1 MVQRRKC
8 RRGCVGEGVLTGRAA
23 GQRGSRAVSGNELL
37 FADAG
42 LERRD
47 GALLLGGVLL
57 AEIAKQ
63 AGTPAFVYNAAAIR
77 ERYRSLD
84 AALRPIPH
92 RICFAVKANSNL
104 AVLRILRDLGAGA
117 DIVSSGELARVLA
130 AGFDPAH
137 VVFSGVGKTAD
148 ELRSAIRAG
157 IGHLNVESTEELQ
170 HIAHIADAEQAQVKI
185 GIRVNPDVTTE
196 THPYISTGK
205 SGIKFGMP
213 TDQVVPAA
221 ELIRCHPRLELT
233 TLAMHLGS
241 QLVDAEPF
249 RQGIRKLIDLVE
261 QVHRAGTTTLRVLDI
276 GGGLGIRYS
285 DEQSLDPAAFA
296 AAVIPLLASTKLTVY
311 LEPGRF
317 LVGSAGVLLT
327 RVLYRKHSGGK
338 EFVVVDAGMNDLVR
352 PSHYQAYHEIVEL
365 VEHHRPGSHADVVGP
380 VCETGDFLALDRALP
395 GLEAG
400 DGLAVLGAGAYGFVM
415 ASNYNS
421 RPRPPEIMIDDGKWW
436 VAREREKVETLFST
450 EKLSP
455 T

>member
-1 MVQRRKC
+1 
-8 RRGCVGEGVLTGRAA
+8 VGEGVLRGRTGGRSDRRTA
-23 GQRGSRAVSGNELL
+23 SPL

-42 LERRD
+42 LERTSGKLRLS
-47 GALLLGGVLL
+47 GVSLL
-57 AEIAKQ
+57 EIAEQ
-63 AGTPAFVYNAAAIR
+63 VGTPAFVYNAEVIR

-84 AALRPIPH
+84 AALAPVPH
-92 RICFAVKANSNL
+92 RVCFAVKANSNL

-117 DIVSSGELARVLA
+117 DIVSSGEMARALA
-130 AGFDPAH
+130 AGFAPEH
-137 VVFSGVGKTAD
+137 IVFSGVGKTAD
-148 ELRSAIRAG
+148 ELRAAVRAG
-157 IGHLNVESTEELQ
+157 VAHLNVESRAELELIGR
-170 HIAHIADAEQAQVKI
+170 IAETGGVDVRV

-205 SGIKFGMP
+205 SGIKFGLP

-221 ELIRCHPRLELT
+221 EYILEHPRLELT

-241 QLVDAEPF
+241 QLVDTEPF
-249 RQGIRKLIDLVE
+249 RQGIARLLELLV
-261 QVHRAGTTTLRVLDI
+261 QLRRAGITTIRVLDI

-285 DEQSLDPAAFA
+285 DEPSMEPEEFA
-296 AAVIPLLASTKLTVY
+296 SAVLPLLAPTGLTVY
-311 LEPGRF
+311 VEPGRF

-327 RVLYRKHSGGK
+327 RVLYHKLSGGK

-365 VEHHRPGSHADVVGP
+365 VEHGRPGCRADVVGP

-421 RPRPPEIMIDDGKWW
+421 RPRPPEIIIDGGEWW
-436 VAREREKVETLFST
+436 VARPREQVERLFDS
-450 EKLSP
+450 ERLLP
-455 T
+455 

>member
-1 MVQRRKC
+1 
-8 RRGCVGEGVLTGRAA
+8 VGEGVLTESSA
-23 GQRGSRAVSGNELL
+23 GQRGSGAATTHELL

-42 LERRD
+42 LERKD
-47 GALLLGGVLL
+47 GTLLLGGVSLT
-57 AEIAKQ
+57 EIADRV
-63 AGTPAFVYNAAAIR
+63 GTPAFVYNAEAIR
-77 ERYRSLD
+77 DRFRSLD
-84 AALRPIPH
+84 AALKAVPH

-170 HIAHIADAEQAQVKI
+170 LIARIADSEHTRVKI

-221 ELIRCHPRLELT
+221 ELIQRHPRLELT

-241 QLVDAEPF
+241 QLVDTEPF
-249 RQGIRKLIDLVE
+249 REGIRKLIDLVE
-261 QVHRAGTTTLRVLDI
+261 RVRRAGTTTLRVLDI

-285 DEQSLDPAAFA
+285 DEQSLDPVAFA
-296 AAVIPLLASTKLTVY
+296 AAVVPLLAPTKLTVY

-365 VEHHRPGSHADVVGP
+365 VEQRRPCSRADVVGP

-421 RPRPPEIMIDDGKWW
+421 RPRPPEIMVDEGKWW

-450 EKLSP
+450 EKLAP

>member
-1 MVQRRKC
+1 V
-8 RRGCVGEGVLTGRAA
+8 
-23 GQRGSRAVSGNELL
+23 VSPL
-37 FADAG
+37 FQDAG
-42 LERRD
+42 LERR
-47 GALLLGGVLL
+47 ARTLLLSGVSLVEL
-57 AEIAKQ
+57 AEQ
-63 AGTPAFVYNAAAIR
+63 AGTPAFVYNAEAIR
-77 ERYRSLD
+77 ERYRALD
-84 AALRPIPH
+84 TALARVPH

-104 AVLRILRDLGAGA
+104 AVLRILRDLGAGV
-117 DIVSSGELARVLA
+117 DIVSSGELARAVA
-130 AGFDPAH
+130 AGFAPEQ

-148 ELRSAIRAG
+148 ELRAAVRAG
-157 IGHLNVESTEELQ
+157 VGHLNVESREELELVGR
-170 HIAHIADAEQAQVKI
+170 IADAEGMQVRI

-205 SGIKFGMP
+205 SGIKFGLP
-213 TDQVVPAA
+213 TDQVIPAA
-221 ELIRCHPRLELT
+221 EYVLQHPLLELT

-241 QLVDAEPF
+241 QLVDTQPF
-249 RQGIRKLIDLVE
+249 RQGIGRLLELLDRLR
-261 QVHRAGTTTLRVLDI
+261 RAGTTTLRVLDI

-285 DEQSLDPAAFA
+285 DEPAMDPKEFA
-296 AAVIPLLASTKLTVY
+296 TAVLPLLAPAGLQVY

-365 VEHHRPGSHADVVGP
+365 ETRGRPGGKADVVGP
-380 VCETGDFLALDRALP
+380 VCETGDFLALDRELP

-421 RPRPPEIMIDDGKWW
+421 RPRPPEIIADNGKWW
-436 VAREREKVETLFST
+436 VARPRESLEDLYRSER
-450 EKLSP
+450 LSP
-455 T
+455 